1 MPPPHKKSKR
11 SARPKGDAA
20 TSHIERYACDLLS
33 VKPGTSVKYEHILQL
48 YYECNCSIAATVKK
62 CEGVFNAE
70 TLEGINVILRVRH
83 ISDIFKKKFYS
94 QASSPKGL
102 NQLKEYCE
110 NEFAVIIAAACE
122 QLNMVPVLQSTD
134 NHKDMDTQQ
143 TLPSLPTHT
152 DTFTA
157 TATSPAPATSLATAT
172 LPATDTSPTKSH
184 CVPRGIFTPTKTHED
199 VYHSASTSTTLRRQ
213 LSKYL

>member
-1 MPPPHKKSKR
+1 MSPPHKKTKR
-11 SARPKGDAA
+11 SARPKGGAA
-20 TSHIERYACDLLS
+20 TSHIEETYTCDLLS
-33 VKPGTSVKYEHILQL
+33 GKPGTSVKYGHILQL

-62 CEGVFNAE
+62 CEGVFNAQ
-70 TLEGINVILRVRH
+70 TLEGINVILRIRH
-83 ISDIFKKKFYS
+83 ISDLFKRKYYS

-110 NEFAVIIAAACE
+110 NEFAVIVAGCE
-122 QLNMVPVLQSTD
+122 HLDVASASQSTD
-134 NHKDMDTQQ
+134 NQEDMDTQQ
-143 TLPSLPTHT
+143 TLSSLPTHT

-157 TATSPAPATSLATAT
+157 TATSPATAT
-172 LPATDTSPTKSH
+172 PFATPTSPAKSH
-184 CVPRGIFTPTKTHED
+184 CVLRGIFTPTKTRGD